1 MPLIFTRER
10 RLREELEARRGR
22 WRVWAPSNY
31 FWELFLVYIFIHP
44 FILKLVFPYESL
56 TCSHNRRPCQMCNK
70 QQAAP
75 SLWAGGPWPQSMRSC
90 RDLFVRK
97 SRLESDGSP
106 VPLTTSFQWITGW
119 LHENQWPLP
128 HDTPYQDL
136 PPREGSLECG
146 GWKWLIHQKSLSLGH
161 ADSISC
167 CSEPPLPP
175 EHVKRVPVIHGPMF
189 LFSLKGP
196 DSELLE
202 KWGSSLELCH
212 WKKWTIPTTLFLWQF
227 SRSMEIQCT
236 GSGPHRVMMRVI
248 PVQFWARG
256 LAENS
261 TNAAATAAIVFVVA
275 VWSWVPRQVKGFT
288 FFFSPLQTPYTQL
301 SMSWTQGWW
310 GHGARKHQKA

>member
-1 MPLIFTRER
+1 MSPWLAATIEGLARCEINNRQPPPCER
-10 RLREELEARRGR
+10 AVPDPRAWGAAGICSLGSHA
-22 WRVWAPSNY
+22 WRVMVPQFPLPPLSN
-31 FWELFLVYIFIHP
+31 
-44 FILKLVFPYESL
+44 ES
-56 TCSHNRRPCQMCNK
+56 QV
-70 QQAAP
+70 
-75 SLWAGGPWPQSMRSC
+75 
-90 RDLFVRK
+90 DFVRTN
-97 SRLESDGSP
+97 DP
-106 VPLTTSFQWITGW
+106 P
-119 LHENQWPLP
+119 P

-146 GWKWLIHQKSLSLGH
+146 GWKWLIHQKSLSSGH

-212 WKKWTIPTTLFLWQF
+212 WKKWTIPTTFFLWQF

-288 FFFSPLQTPYTQL
+288 FFFFPLQTPYTQL